1 MPPLEL
7 NGHLAAIVESSDD
20 AILSLTLD
28 GVILSWNAAAE
39 RLYDYTAEEIVGTSM
54 SSLVPPDNPTEVG
67 DILVRVRR
75 GEGIDQHES
84 VRLRKDG
91 SRVPVWLTIS
101 PVRDGAGNVVAAST
115 IARDITERKQIEA
128 ALAQARDQ
136 ALVALTAKSEFLAT
150 ISHEIRTP
158 LNGVIGLTGLL
169 LETEL
174 SATQHHYAQG
184 VRASGEDLLA
194 IISDILDFAEIDA
207 GDIELEPVDF
217 DLSQALDE
225 VAGLVAKAAR
235 ARGVE
240 LVAGCS
246 PEVPIALRGDIG
258 RVRQV
263 LYSFATNAIKFTETG
278 DVTLLAGLAEEPTSE
293 GVVVRFEVV
302 DTGIGVESV
311 TADWLFEPFS
321 QADSSSTRRYAGIGL
336 SLAICQ
342 RLAEGMGG
350 TIGVESQPGLGST
363 FWLRLPL
370 GYASGLTSAPDPALP
385 SLEGRRALVVD
396 DNRTTRLMLASQLRA
411 WRIAVDVAADAEDA
425 LGRLRAAAA
434 EGASFEVALLDSD
447 MPGMG
452 GPALARVVGADP
464 ALGSLP
470 LLLLTS
476 GRVDVDAVARAG
488 FVAHLPKPVRFSSL
502 HDALVRA
509 VAPSAEPRRSIPPSA
524 GSAGT
529 VLIVEDHAINQE
541 VAKAIVAKL
550 GYASDVAANGIEA
563 LQALDRRS
571 YDAVLMDCH
580 MPEMD
585 GFRATEEI
593 RRREAG
599 QRHVPIIA
607 MTAGA
612 PAEGREK
619 CIAAGMD
626 DYLSKP
632 VKPHLLE
639 AMLDRWLGA
648 TPAVVAA
655 APVEGPVA
663 VLGGDVLDAT
673 QIGTLRALA
682 DSMGDPAF
690 LQGLI
695 DDFLQQAARQL
706 AELREAAALGD
717 PTKMKS
723 VAHSMKGASATLG
736 AIEVASACAAL
747 EVSAA
752 AGRVTGPDELQ
763 RIARTV
769 DRAAEAL
776 HAVVQPSASAGAASL
791 RPDGADRSPPSPP
804 R

>member
-39 RLYDYTAEEIVGTSM
+39 RLYGYTAEEILGTSM

-67 DILVRVRR
+67 NILARVRR
-75 GEGIDQHES
+75 GKGIDRHES
-84 VRLRKDG
+84 VRLRKNG
-91 SRVPVWLTIS
+91 TLVPVWLTIS
-101 PVRDGAGNVVAAST
+101 PVRDGAGNVVAVST
-115 IARDITERKQIEA
+115 IARDITERKRIEA

-136 ALVALTAKSEFLAT
+136 AMVASRVKSEFLAT

-174 SATQHHYAQG
+174 TERQRHHAEG
-184 VRASGEDLLA
+184 VRASGEALLA
-194 IISDILDFAEIDA
+194 IINDILDFAEMDA
-207 GDIELEPVDF
+207 GELELEAVDF
-217 DLSQALDE
+217 DLSQVLEE
-225 VAGLVAKAAR
+225 VAALVAESAR
-235 ARGVE
+235 AKDVE
-240 LVAGCS
+240 LMVGCN
-246 PEVPIALRGDIG
+246 PELPIALRGDVG

-263 LYSFATNAIKFTETG
+263 LYSFATNAIKFTEAG
-278 DVTLLAGLAEEPTSE
+278 EVALLAGLAEEPTSE

-302 DTGIGVESV
+302 DTGIGVDPLAAES
-311 TADWLFEPFS
+311 LFEPFS
-321 QADSSSTRRYAGIGL
+321 QVDSSSTRRYAGIGL
-336 SLAICQ
+336 SLAICR
-342 RLAEGMGG
+342 RLAEGMSG
-350 TIGVESQPGLGST
+350 TIGVESRPGLGST

-385 SLEGRRALVVD
+385 SLERRRVLVVD

-411 WRIAVDVAADAEDA
+411 WRIAADVAADAEDA

-452 GPALARVVGADP
+452 GLDLARVVGGDP
-464 ALGSLP
+464 ALGSLH

-476 GRVDVDAVARAG
+476 GRVDADAVARAG

-502 HDALVRA
+502 RDALVRA
-509 VAPSAEPRRSIPPSA
+509 VTPSASPRPSTPPSRAVAA
-524 GSAGT
+524 GSTGML
-529 VLIVEDHAINQE
+529 LIVEDHAISQE
-541 VAKAIVAKL
+541 VAKALVVKL

-563 LQALDRRS
+563 LEALDRRS

-632 VKPHLLE
+632 LKAHLLE
-639 AMLDRWLGA
+639 AMLDRLVGGA
-648 TPAVVAA
+648 PVTVAA
-655 APVEGPVA
+655 AQAGDGAGPVEGD
-663 VLGGDVLDAT
+663 GVLDAG
-673 QIGTLRALA
+673 QLETLRGLA
-682 DSMGDPAF
+682 DSTGDPAF
-690 LQGLI
+690 LRDLI
-695 DDFLQQAARQL
+695 DDYLETAASQL
-706 AELREAAALGD
+706 AELRAALGD
-717 PTKMKS
+717 PTTMRR
-723 VAHSMKGASATLG
+723 VAHSLKGASATLG

-752 AGRVTGPDELQ
+752 AGRFTGPDELQ
-763 RIARTV
+763 RIAVAV

-776 HAVVQPSASAGAASL
+776 HAVQPSASAGA
-791 RPDGADRSPPSPP
+791 G
-804 R
+804 